1 MFTYEIVSPESLASR
16 GKAKMIVLS
25 AAEGRLG
32 LLENHAPIVST
43 LDPGIVSIYS
53 DANTINAE
61 LFVSGGFVSM
71 IDNMCSILVD
81 EVLTLTELTHDYVE
95 NRFKRAE
102 DAVLLAQTA
111 HDKVQARKQC
121 KISQVMRALR
131 STHQI

>member
-1 MFTYEIVSPESLASR
+1 MFTYEIVSPENLASR
-16 GKAKMIVLS
+16 GKAKMVVLPG
-25 AAEGRLG
+25 AEGRLG

-43 LDPGIVSIYS
+43 LDPGIVTIYS

-71 IDNMCSILVD
+71 IDNVCSILVD

-95 NRFKRAE
+95 SRFKRAE
-102 DAVLLAQTA
+102 DSLMLAQTA
-111 HDKVQARKQC
+111 YEKDQWGKQY
-121 KISQVMRALR
+121 KISLAMRSLR